1 MTKLEKL
8 LSQYAAY
15 HLDRK
20 NVYTHFLGIPLI
32 IFSVMC
38 VLSRWG
44 VYIYELDV
52 TLALLVLLVI
62 TAFYISLDKGLG
74 IVIGVLFAIA
84 YPFAAFIGQLSFT
97 TWSMWSISLFFIGW
111 VFQFIG
117 HMYEKKKPAFVD
129 DLTGLAIGP
138 LFVVAELVFLLGYR
152 KNLERTVMQEGQRQ
166 RSLMDQAS
174 KTMHSSY

>member
-44 VYIYELDV
+44 VYVYELDV
-52 TLALLVLLVI
+52 TLALLVLI
-62 TAFYISLDKGLG
+62 ASTAYYISLDKGLG
-74 IVIGVLFAIA
+74 IVISVLFAIA

-97 TWSMWSISLFFIGW
+97 TWITWSVGLFVVGW

-117 HMYEKKKPAFVD
+117 HIYEKKKPAFVD
-129 DLTGLAIGP
+129 DLTGLVVGP

-152 KNLERTVMQEGQRQ
+152 KSLERTITQEGKRQ
-166 RSLMDQAS
+166 RALMDQAA
-174 KTMHSSY
+174 KTVHPSY